1 MTAGRRRRADPA
13 KKHGGR
19 RLGAG
24 RRAGGATKTSQPI
37 GLRIS
42 LDAIAR
48 AEAAGQTIGQRVD
61 LALREM
67 AIAEDLAVDM
77 DTNLRTAA
85 GAVFLQ
91 AAKSRSQVRR

>member
-1 MTAGRRRRADPA
+1 MTAGGRRRKDPA

-19 RLGAG
+19 RPGAG

-61 LALREM
+61 LALEIL
-67 AIAEDLAVDM
+67 AANEDAFEHRRNPYHPLSIWV
-77 DTNLRTAA
+77 N
-85 GAVFLQ
+85 
-91 AAKSRSQVRR
+91 SVRR